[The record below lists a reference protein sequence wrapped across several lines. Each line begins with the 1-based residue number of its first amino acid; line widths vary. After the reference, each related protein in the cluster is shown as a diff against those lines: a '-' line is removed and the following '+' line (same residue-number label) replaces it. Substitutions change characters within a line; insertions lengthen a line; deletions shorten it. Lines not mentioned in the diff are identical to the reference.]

1 MARVGAI
8 LVAGGASTRMGGG
21 TPKQFQLLGTS
32 PMFVLALGS
41 LVSCVDE
48 IVVVAPADAVETAR
62 GLLRDSGVCG
72 ERPVRVVAGGARRQ
86 DSVACGL
93 TALSPAVDVLLVHDA
108 ARPFATEELARRVL
122 AAVGASDAA
131 IPVVPVPD
139 TVKRVQEDEV
149 VATLDRSVLGLV
161 QTPQGFRR
169 QLLADAL
176 AALGDIEVTDD
187 AQAAELAGYRVAVV
201 PGEPGNVKI
210 TTAEDLEAARLR
222 AGLGTGLDAQARVGI
237 GCDWHRLV
245 PGRRL
250 VLCGVEIPFEKGL
263 DGHSD
268 ADVATHAVC
277 DALLGAVA
285 AGDIGQHFPPG
296 DPKYKDISS
305 LVLLERVVEIV
316 RARGCSVRSV
326 DVTIVAEKPKLAPHV
341 AAMRETLAR
350 VLGVPVDA
358 VSVKATTTEGTGP
371 EGEGQAMSARAVV
384 VVRRSARDNR

>member
-8 LVAGGASTRMGGG
+8 LVAAGGSTRMGVG

-41 LVSCVDE
+41 LVSCADE

-72 ERPVRVVAGGARRQ
+72 EKPVRVVAGGARRQ
-86 DSVACGL
+86 DSVASGL
-93 TALSPAVDVLLVHDA
+93 AALSPDVEIVLIHDA
-108 ARPFATEELARRVL
+108 ARPFASETLARRVL
-122 AAVGASDAA
+122 AAVGASGAA

-139 TVKRVQEDEV
+139 TVKRVQDDEV

-169 QLLADAL
+169 QVLADAI
-176 AALGDIEVTDD
+176 AALGDVEVTDD
-187 AQAAELAGYRVAVV
+187 AQVVELAGGHVAVV
-201 PGEPGNVKI
+201 AGEPGNVKI
-210 TTAEDLEAARLR
+210 TTAEDLDAARLQL
-222 AGLGTGLDAQARVGI
+222 ASGAGLDAQARVGI

-285 AGDIGQHFPPG
+285 AGDIGHHFPPG
-296 DPKYKDISS
+296 DPKYQDISS
-305 LVLLERVVEIV
+305 LVLLERVVGIV
-316 RARGCSVRSV
+316 RERGFAVRSI

-341 AAMRETLAR
+341 SAMRERLAR

-371 EGEGQAMSARAVV
+371 EGEGRAMSARAVGV
-384 VVRRSARDNR
+384 VGRASTS

>member
-1 MARVGAI
+1 MTRVGAI

-21 TPKQFQLLGTS
+21 TPKQFQLLGIE
-32 PMFVLALGS
+32 PVFVHALEC
-41 LVSCVDE
+41 LVPCADE

-72 ERPVRVVAGGARRQ
+72 EKPVRIVAGGARRQ
-86 DSVACGL
+86 DSVASGL
-93 TALSPAVDVLLVHDA
+93 AALSPDVEIVLIHDA
-108 ARPFATEELARRVL
+108 ARPFVTEDLARRVL
-122 AAVGASDAA
+122 AATEESGAA

-169 QLLADAL
+169 RVLADAL
-176 AALGDIEVTDD
+176 AGLGDIEVTDD
-187 AQAAELAGYRVAVV
+187 AQAVELAGGRVAVV
-201 PGEPGNVKI
+201 TGEPGNVKI

-222 AGLGTGLDAQARVGI
+222 VASGAGLDAQARAGI

-316 RARGCSVRSV
+316 RARGFAVRSV
-326 DVTIVAEKPKLAPHV
+326 DVTIVAEAPRLLPHV
-341 AAMRETLAR
+341 DAMRKTLAR

-358 VSVKATTTEGTGP
+358 VSVKATTTEGMGP
-371 EGEGQAMSARAVV
+371 EGEGQAMSAKAVGV
-384 VVRRSARDNR
+384 VGRISSS

>member
-350 VLGVPVDA
+350 VLGVPVDS